1 MKSARIFASLGVLA
15 TLTSIAAVAVAEV
28 QPPRTQACVA
38 DDCRQDERT
47 PAQLPR
53 GHDRGMKEVPAQ
65 AGPGEPGHG
74 WRYFAD
80 TEARRAVVISPQGEY
95 FLSSGKGL
103 HLVSVTQPGF

>member
-15 TLTSIAAVAVAEV
+15 TLTSIAAVAEV
-28 QPPRTQACVA
+28 QPPRAQAGVA
-38 DDCRQDERT
+38 DACRADERA
-47 PAQLPR
+47 PARLPR
-53 GHDRGMKEVPAQ
+53 GYDRGMKEVPAQ

-95 FLSSGKGL
+95 FHSSGKGL

>member
-15 TLTSIAAVAVAEV
+15 TLTSIAAVAEV
-28 QPPRTQACVA
+28 QPPRAQACVA
-38 DDCRQDERT
+38 DACRADERA
-47 PAQLPR
+47 PARLPR
-53 GHDRGMKEVPAQ
+53 GYDRGMKEVPAQ

>member
-15 TLTSIAAVAVAEV
+15 TLTSIAAVAEV
-28 QPPRTQACVA
+28 QPPRAQACVA
-38 DDCRQDERT
+38 DACRADERA
-47 PAQLPR
+47 PDQLPR
-53 GHDRGMKEVPAQ
+53 GYDRGMKEVPAQ

-95 FLSSGKGL
+95 FHSSGKGL